1 MQYTKE
7 TQTEQ
12 KPQVAG
18 TFMKRLG
25 STNYRVSV
33 HFSQTSRET
42 MSDKIM
48 RLIRNDTDGKEAGR

>member
-12 KPQVAG
+12 KPQAAG

-48 RLIRNDTDGKEAGR
+48 RLIRNDTDGKEAGK